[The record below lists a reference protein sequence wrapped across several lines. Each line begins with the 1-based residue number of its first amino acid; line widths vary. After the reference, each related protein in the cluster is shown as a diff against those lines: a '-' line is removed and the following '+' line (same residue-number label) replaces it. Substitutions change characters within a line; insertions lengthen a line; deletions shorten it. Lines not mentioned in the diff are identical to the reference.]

1 MASGAVFVRRS
12 PSSAFRSPSSRLRA
26 LSFSEAVGARAWA
39 EEEFGDADLGDARRT
54 VRLVEMTAAAS
65 LQPAGTLTKIFANRA
80 KELET
85 AYDFLENSAINPDDI
100 AAAHHATTAA
110 RCRAYSFVFLAVDGS
125 SLRYP
130 DRDGSRGMGRIG
142 ADDMNAKG
150 LKILPGLAVSPD
162 GVPLGLL
169 GQSVWV
175 RGPKTDLH
183 RHLRRTED
191 KETRYWHSTIEQS
204 QDVLDQEAPG
214 VMLWPQ
220 LDREGDSWSL
230 LLDAINNIDCRWV
243 TVRASTN
250 RNLVRDRQGHDESE
264 PGGKLFDALAR
275 APIDATYGLEVPAGP
290 SRRARTATMSVRWA
304 EVTLLLRDQRTGQ
317 RHPAPLF
324 AVWVRESGTTPD
336 GEKPIEWV
344 LLTTY
349 CVENAQD
356 ALLVVFG
363 YSQRWRIEEL
373 FAALK
378 SRGCNVEESLL
389 QAADHIRRF
398 LAIMLTVAVRLLRL
412 AYLGRIQPHLP
423 AAVELTRC
431 ECQALLLGSELDP
444 DQADDLTIGDALLL
458 LAKLG
463 GHVGNPAK
471 RPVGYE
477 VLGRGL
483 RELRPLE
490 RLFARGVVA

>member
-1 MASGAVFVRRS
+1 MA
-12 PSSAFRSPSSRLRA
+12 
-26 LSFSEAVGARAWA
+26 
-39 EEEFGDADLGDARRT
+39 
-54 VRLVEMTAAAS
+54 AAAS
-65 LQPAGTLTKIFANRA
+65 VQPAGTVTQIFANRP

-85 AYDFLENSAINPDDI
+85 AYDFLENSAINPDEI
-100 AAAHHATTAA
+100 AAAHHASTAA

-125 SLRYP
+125 SLRYA

-150 LKILPGLAVSPD
+150 LKILPGLAVSPE

-175 RGPKTDLH
+175 RGTKADSH
-183 RHLRRTED
+183 RHRRGLAD
-191 KETRYWHSTIEQS
+191 KETKYWHQTIEQS
-204 QDVLDQEAPG
+204 QDVLEQEAPD

-230 LLDAINNIDCRWV
+230 LLDAVDNVECRWV
-243 TVRASTN
+243 TVRANTN
-250 RNLVRDRQGHDESE
+250 RNLAKDRDGQDESE

-275 APIDATYGLEVPAGP
+275 SPVDATYELEVPAGP
-290 SRRARTATMSVRWA
+290 SRRGRTATMSVRSA
-304 EVTLLLRDQRTGQ
+304 NVTLLLRDQRSGQ
-317 RHPAPLF
+317 RHPAPLY
-324 AVWVRESGTTPD
+324 AVWVRETGTTPD
-336 GEKPIEWV
+336 GEKPIEWI

-349 CVENAQD
+349 PVETVDD

-389 QAADHIRRF
+389 QAADHVRRF
-398 LAIMLTVAVRLLRL
+398 VAIMLTVAVRLLRL
-412 AYLGRIQPHLP
+412 AYLGRLQPQLP
-423 AAVELTRC
+423 AALEFTRS
-431 ECQALLLGSELDP
+431 ERQALLLGTELDP
-444 DQADDLTIGDALLL
+444 DHADELTMGDTLLML
-458 LAKLG
+458 GKLG
-463 GHVGNPAK
+463 GHVGDPTK
-471 RPVGYE
+471 RPIGYE

-490 RLFARGVVA
+490 RLFARGLVR